1 VAYTW
6 TGASAL
12 GYDLARSPTGA
23 AVATILSSALAAD
36 VRYARH
42 LAMRPAAPPRARA
55 RAVALVEA
63 AQAVTIVDLRDLP
76 DPDAGG
82 SPADPAG
89 DLATVARRVR
99 AIRFGGPGDLLDLLH
114 RDGLGHLGADL
125 DGAVRSRATRRLAD
139 AVLAAV
145 LAPAPVDVDVAALAH
160 AVRATVP
167 PPPPDLGPYAVD
179 VRDLLDGVRAGG
191 RDRDPYRLRSAMTRL
206 AVGQWSRAMH
216 VASWA
221 VELSGRT
228 RPAAAA
234 HLLGVTALARAG
246 FTADDC
252 AAGAW
257 NALSGRLVARL
268 VADLLPDTEHRVLAG
283 EG

>member
-1 VAYTW
+1 MPYTW

-12 GYDLARSPTGA
+12 GYDLARSSTGA
-23 AVATILSSALAAD
+23 AVSTVLLSALAAD
-36 VRYARH
+36 LRYARH
-42 LAMRPAAPPRARA
+42 LAMRPAAPPRVRA

-63 AQAVTIVDLRDLP
+63 AQAVAIVDLRDH
-76 DPDAGG
+76 AG
-82 SPADPAG
+82 PAG
-89 DLATVARRVR
+89 PPVDLAGELATVSRRVR
-99 AIRFGGPGDLLDLLH
+99 ALRFGGPGDLLDLLH
-114 RDGLGHLGADL
+114 RDGLGHLAADL
-125 DGAVRSRATRRLAD
+125 DGAVRGRATRRLAD

-145 LAPAPVDVDVAALAH
+145 LAPGRSDVDVAALAH

-167 PPPPDLGPYAVD
+167 PPPDLGPYGGD

-191 RDRDPYRLRSAMTRL
+191 GDRDPYRLRSAMTRP

-234 HLLGVTALARAG
+234 HMMGVAALARAG

-252 AAGAW
+252 AAGVW
-257 NALSGRLVARL
+257 NSLSGRIVARL
-268 VADLLPDTEHRVLAG
+268 VPDLLPDTEHRVLTG

>member
-1 VAYTW
+1 MAYTW

-23 AVATILSSALAAD
+23 AVALVLLGALAAD
-36 VRYARH
+36 VRYTRH
-42 LAMRPAAPPRARA
+42 LAMRPAAPPRART

-63 AQAVTIVDLRDLP
+63 AQAVTVVDLP
-76 DPDAGG
+76 DDVQDGAGG

-99 AIRFGGPGDLLDLLH
+99 AVRFGGPVDLLDLLH
-114 RDGLGHLGADL
+114 RDGLGHLAADV

-145 LAPAPVDVDVAALAH
+145 LTPGRADVDVAALGH
-160 AVRATVP
+160 AVRSTVP
-167 PPPPDLGPYAVD
+167 PPPPDLGPYGVD

-191 RDRDPYRLRSAMTRL
+191 RDADPYRLRSAMTRL

-234 HLLGVTALARAG
+234 HMLGVVALTRAG
-246 FTADDC
+246 FRPDDC
-252 AAGAW
+252 AAGVW
-257 NALSGRLVARL
+257 NALSGRIVARL
-268 VADLLPDTEHRVLAG
+268 VPDLLPDAEHRVLAG
-283 EG
+283 EP